1 MAITLVAYAYVEPGG
16 SAPKCKIQ
24 TVSSEIR
31 RYLDR
36 HMDDLLGRAG
46 RGASAP
52 AFFRGEDA
60 EGRFVHLQL
69 GSSKEFVASAGVLT
83 GRLHTAM
90 DNRSKRGFLVAVR
103 RSLDSEEVQ
112 AGVLKLDVH
121 DEPAAAARQTGDELQ
136 LEAVADLLDLPGDLQ
151 KGAVFPDPRAE
162 SEVVVGDRVM
172 AETAQYF
179 LRALE
184 VQQIAAPSSA
194 TKSLIDVVGS
204 VATGKVDAFVQE
216 LDSYDEPVSPQA
228 VFDDHPDLLSD
239 EEREQVLGRLEEQ
252 PRPVRIV
259 NPAARPPRVVVSVDG
274 ITIRGGVEDMRKVRW
289 VQQGGGWQIQIEVSQ
304 EPRKRYE

>member
-16 SAPKCKIQ
+16 AAPTCRIR
-24 TVSSEIR
+24 TVSREIH
-31 RYLDR
+31 RYLDG

-46 RGASAP
+46 RGSSAP
-52 AFFRGEDA
+52 AFFRGQDA
-60 EGRFVHLQL
+60 ESRFVHLQL
-69 GSSKEFVASAGVLT
+69 GANDEFLAAARTLT
-83 GRLHTAM
+83 ERLHTAM

-103 RSLDSEEVQ
+103 RSLDSQEAQ

-136 LEAVADLLDLPGDLQ
+136 LEAVRDLLDLPGDLQ

-172 AETAQYF
+172 VETAQYF

-184 VQQIAAPSSA
+184 VQQIAAQSSA
-194 TKSLIDVVGS
+194 TKSFIDVVAS
-204 VATGKVDAFVQE
+204 VATGKVDAFAQE
-216 LDSYDEPVSPQA
+216 LDSYDQPVSPQL
-228 VFDDHPDLLSD
+228 VFDEHPDLLTL
-239 EEREQVLGRLEEQ
+239 EERDQVLGRLEGQ

-259 NPAARPPRVVVSVDG
+259 NPATRPPRVVVSADG
-274 ITIRGGVEDMRKVRW
+274 ITIRGGVEDMQKVQW
-289 VQQGGGWQIQIEVSQ
+289 VQQGGGWQIRIDVSQ

>member
-16 SAPKCKIQ
+16 SAPTCRIR
-24 TVSSEIR
+24 TVSKEIH

-46 RGASAP
+46 RGSSAP
-52 AFFRGEDA
+52 AFFRGKGPQ
-60 EGRFVHLQL
+60 GRFVHLQS
-69 GSSKEFVASAGVLT
+69 GSNDEFLAAARILT
-83 GRLHTAM
+83 ERLHTAM

-103 RSLDSEEVQ
+103 RSLDSQAAQ

-121 DEPAAAARQTGDELQ
+121 DEPAAAARQTGDELR
-136 LEAVADLLDLPGDLQ
+136 LEAVKDLLDLPGDLQ
-151 KGAVFPDPRAE
+151 KGAVFPDPRPD
-162 SEVVVGDRVM
+162 SQVVVGDRVM
-172 AETAQYF
+172 VETAQYF

-194 TKSLIDVVGS
+194 TKSFVDVVAS
-204 VATGKVDAFVQE
+204 VTTGKVDAFAKE
-216 LDSYDEPVSPQA
+216 LDLYDQPVSPQT
-228 VFDDHPDLLSD
+228 VFDEHPDLLTA
-239 EEREQVLGRLEEQ
+239 EERDQVLGRLEQQ

-259 NPAARPPRVVVSVDG
+259 NPATRPLRAVVSADG
-274 ITIRGGVEDMRKVRW
+274 ITIRGGVEDINKIRW
-289 VQQGGGWQIQIEVSQ
+289 VQQRGGWQIRIDVSQ